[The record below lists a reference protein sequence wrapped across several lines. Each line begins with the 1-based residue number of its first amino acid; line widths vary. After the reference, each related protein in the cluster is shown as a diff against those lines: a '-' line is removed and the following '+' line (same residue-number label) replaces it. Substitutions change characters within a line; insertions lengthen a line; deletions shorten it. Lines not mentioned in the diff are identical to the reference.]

1 MATRTIWRD
10 CAHCFRPFEQ
20 PNDPGRKRVFCSDAC
35 KQAAYRRRK
44 RRAEQAEQQ
53 RQRRFYEQAREHARR
68 QHEREEHAHRERA
81 RQHASTEPP
90 GDTGRPRF
98 HCAGCG
104 GRRAAH
110 TFHHDQPAHSRAR
123 RRWDALLRKAAS
135 TTFPEEAAACRA
147 KAEQLAAKY
156 GL

>member
-1 MATRTIWRD
+1 MATRTVWRD

-35 KQAAYRRRK
+35 KQAAYRLRK
-44 RRAEQAEQQ
+44 RRQEQAEQQ

-68 QHEREEHAHRERA
+68 EHAR
-81 RQHASTEPP
+81 TEPP
-90 GDTGRPRF
+90 PSDTGRPRF

-104 GRRAAH
+104 GRRAGH

-123 RRWDALLRKAAS
+123 RRWEALLRKAAS

-147 KAEQLAAKY
+147 KAEEIAAKY